1 VESLRPGTVL
11 RRAPELELRITPAGD
26 ILVDTEQGPVSGG
39 PHCLAILDH
48 FAQPATLAEALDALG
63 ARAGGRQDWID
74 LSAAIVR
81 LHEMGALHADD
92 EPERDSRHRARSTF
106 DSPGPHVAML
116 EDRVR
121 TTAFLAA
128 LEELVGPDDV
138 VVDIGTG
145 TGVLAIGAARAG
157 ARHVYAVEATPL
169 AQQAREIVRAN
180 GLHETV
186 TVVEGWST
194 RITLPERASLAVAE
208 ILGSEA
214 LEERALPAL
223 LDVRERL
230 LRPGARLIPSKI
242 QIFGLPV
249 SIPEDAVGMLTFT
262 PANTARW
269 SSWYGLEL
277 GPLTDYAAR
286 LRHRVTAR
294 IEEARTW
301 PALSDPV
308 LLAEIDLAT
317 VVTPSVE
324 SVVSAAATASGE
336 ANGILAF
343 FEARLSPG
351 VVLSTNPAA
360 EDGPTSWGIPV
371 WLLPKPTELH
381 PGRTFSLAYTY
392 SGGGGH
398 VRLAD

>member
-1 VESLRPGTVL
+1 MGTLKPATVL
-11 RRAPELELRITPAGD
+11 RRAAELELRVTPAGD
-26 ILVDTEQGPVSGG
+26 ILVETELGLVSGG

-48 FAQPATLAEALDALG
+48 FSRPATLGDALEALG

-81 LHEMGALHADD
+81 LHEMGALRAED
-92 EPERDSRHRARSTF
+92 EPERNSGHLARSTF

-116 EDRVR
+116 QDRVR

-128 LEELVGPDDV
+128 LDELVGPDDV

-145 TGVLAIGAARAG
+145 TGVLAMGAARAG

-169 AQQAREIVRAN
+169 AQHTREIVRAN

-194 RITLPERASLAVAE
+194 RITLPARATLAVAE

-214 LEERALPAL
+214 LEERALPSL
-223 LDVRERL
+223 LDARERL
-230 LRPGARLIPSKI
+230 LTPDARLIPSEI
-242 QIFGLPV
+242 RIFGLPV
-249 SIPEDAVGMLTFT
+249 SIPEEAVGMLTFT

-277 GPLTDYAAR
+277 GPLIAYAAR
-286 LRHRVTAR
+286 LRHRVTAL
-294 IEEARTW
+294 IEEARAWT
-301 PALSDPV
+301 ALSDPV

-317 VVTPSVE
+317 VETPRLEVVE
-324 SVVSAAATASGE
+324 SAPATASGE
-336 ANGILAF
+336 ANGIVAF
-343 FEARLSPG
+343 FEARLSPR
-351 VVLSTNPAA
+351 VTLSTNPAA
-360 EDGPTSWGIPV
+360 ENGPTSWGIPV
-371 WLLPKPTELH
+371 WLLPEPTELH
-381 PGRTFSLAYTY
+381 RGRAFSLEYTY
-392 SGGGGH
+392 TGGGGH
-398 VRLAD
+398 IRLTA